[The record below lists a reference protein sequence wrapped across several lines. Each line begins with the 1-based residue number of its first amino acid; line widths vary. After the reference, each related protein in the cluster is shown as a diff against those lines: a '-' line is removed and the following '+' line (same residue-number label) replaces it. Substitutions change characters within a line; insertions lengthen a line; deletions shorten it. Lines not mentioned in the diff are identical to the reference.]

1 MFPGLTRILRHAL
14 TLAVLAGCVV
24 IGLVCLDL
32 SNELRA
38 LKEAPADN
46 LQWNVTQLELDVAR
60 LETAVVEAIAAPG
73 APLDDVRKRFDLFYS
88 RAGTIENGSMLERLG
103 LRDTAAPMVARMSDF
118 LQRTVDRIDG
128 TDADL
133 RRALPD
139 IWEEVSAL
147 RLDVRAMA
155 IRVIDAHA
163 ALQDARREDLS
174 RAMHQTAIAAV
185 GLILMLMLLLLRVL
199 QQSRQARRREQEVL
213 RVSRR
218 LEATVA
224 TALDAVVVAD
234 SQGRVIE
241 FNPAAE
247 RIFDYARHEA
257 VGRSMSDLIVP
268 KRHIAAHESG
278 MRRMREGGE
287 RRVVG
292 KGRID
297 MTARDRSGREFP
309 VELSIASAEGPDGAI
324 FIGFLRDIT
333 EARAAE
339 SALISARDSA
349 QAAEQTKTNFIA
361 VMSHEMRTPLNG
373 MMAALDII
381 GQGRLDDRQSR
392 FLTIA
397 QDSSQ
402 QLLRH
407 VNDVLEISRIEAGQ
421 APTLLETVDLAA
433 LLATLVEPMVP
444 QAAARGTTLDL
455 RLPAP
460 LPPVLGDPFR
470 LGQIVQNLLSNA
482 VKFTE
487 AGRIVVEAEAQD
499 RPDNQVLL
507 LLRVRDTGIGIA
519 PADHDRIFQDFE
531 MVDPSFS
538 RKVGGTGL
546 GLAISRRLARAMGGE
561 ILVASELGKGS
572 TFTLSLPMTRGKAT
586 KSNAPE
592 PAAAAALDHP
602 LSVLVVE
609 DNATNRMVLD
619 EMLRGLGHRV
629 ELAVDG
635 AEGVS
640 KARKRAFD
648 LILMDLSMPRVDGWT
663 ATTLIRADG
672 ASKDSRILAV
682 TAHAATRSDPRFD
695 TSGFDGLLTKP
706 LTTQDLA
713 AVLVDPDAQRDRP
726 RPGAEDLP
734 LIDRARLAELRR
746 MGEAASARLFDQ
758 ARADLTRCL
767 SRIGTASP
775 APEGLAATLHEAAG
789 VAAVIGARR
798 LHALL
803 QAAEAEAASGN
814 ALRIAETCAPL
825 AETWRETEAALR
837 SDVPNTA
844 ANSVPS

>member
-1 MFPGLTRILRHAL
+1 M
-14 TLAVLAGCVV
+14 TLAVLAGCLV
-24 IGLVCLDL
+24 IGLVWFDL
-32 SNELRA
+32 SNELRQ
-38 LKEAPADN
+38 LRETPADN
-46 LQWNVTQLELDVAR
+46 LQWNITQLELDVAR
-60 LETAVVEAIAAPG
+60 LETALVEAISAPD
-73 APLDDVRKRFDLFYS
+73 ASLEEVRKRFDLFYS
-88 RAGTIENGSMLERLG
+88 RARTVGSGTMLDRQG
-103 LRDTAAPMVARMSDF
+103 LRDAATPMVARMSDF
-118 LQRTVDRIDG
+118 LEHNVARIDG
-128 TDADL
+128 SDTEL

-139 IWEEVSAL
+139 IREEASIL
-147 RLDVRAMA
+147 RLDLRAAA

-163 ALQDARREDLS
+163 ALQDTRRTRLS
-174 RAMHQTAIAAV
+174 SAIHQTAITAV
-185 GLILMLMLLLLRVL
+185 GMILMLMLLLLRVL
-199 QQSRQARRREQEVL
+199 QQTREARHREDDVRRM
-213 RVSRR
+213 SMR
-218 LEATVA
+218 LEATVL
-224 TALDAVVVAD
+224 TSLDAVVVTD
-234 SQGRVIE
+234 SHGRVIE

-247 RIFDYARHEA
+247 RMFGYDRDEA
-257 VGRSMSDLIVP
+257 LGQPMSDLIIP
-268 KRHIAAHESG
+268 ERHIAGHEAG

-309 VELSIASAEGPDGAI
+309 VELSIASAEGPEGAI

-339 SALISARDSA
+339 SALISARDTA

-392 FLTIA
+392 FLDIA
-397 QDSSQ
+397 RDSSL

-460 LPPVLGDPFR
+460 LPPVMGDPFR
-470 LGQIVQNLLSNA
+470 LGQILQNLLSNA

-487 AGRIVVEAEAQD
+487 GGLIVIEAEAEAQEQ
-499 RPDNQVLL
+499 PDNRILL
-507 LLRVRDTGIGIA
+507 QLCVRDTGIGIA
-519 PADHDRIFQDFE
+519 PADHDRIFRDFE

-561 ILVASELGKGS
+561 ISVQSELGQGS
-572 TFTLSLPMTRGKAT
+572 AFTLSLSMPL
-586 KSNAPE
+586 APE
-592 PAAAAALDHP
+592 AESRASVPVATAALERP

-609 DNATNRMVLD
+609 DNPTNRIVLE
-619 EMLRGLGHRV
+619 EMLRSLGHSV

-640 KARKRAFD
+640 KARTHAFD
-648 LILMDLSMPRVDGWT
+648 LVLMDLSMPRVDGWT
-663 ATTLIRADG
+663 ATALIRADG
-672 ASKDSRILAV
+672 ASMNSRILAV
-682 TAHAATRSDPRFD
+682 TAHASTRADPRFA

-713 AVLVDPDAQRDRP
+713 AVLLDAGP
-726 RPGAEDLP
+726 LNESSGLGAEDLP
-734 LIDRARLAELRR
+734 LLDEVRLAELRR
-746 MGEAASARLFDQ
+746 MGETARARLFDQ
-758 ARADLTRCL
+758 ARSDLGRCIAG
-767 SRIGTASP
+767 IGTATPTSP
-775 APEGLAATLHEAAG
+775 GLLATLHEAAG

-803 QAAEAEAASGN
+803 QAAEAEAGSGD
-814 ALRIAETCAPL
+814 AGRIARACAPL
-825 AETWRETEAALR
+825 ADTWQKTEVELCSSGR
-837 SDVPNTA
+837 
-844 ANSVPS
+844 